1 MRTTIAAQAAS
12 VWEFILD
19 SPKREDIVG
28 DETHQAVEPEG
39 KSVWYEG
46 LLLAISFVFLL
57 LGVLPPR
64 KNGPGSLSV
73 RLVPGED

>member
-1 MRTTIAAQAAS
+1 MRTTITAQASS
-12 VWEFILD
+12 VWGFIPA
-19 SPKREDIVG
+19 SPEEEDIVR

-64 KNGPGSLSV
+64 KNGPRELICSISS
-73 RLVPGED
+73 R